1 MAQWDITEDLIMKK
15 ILMMLSLVFVVTFL
29 ACKPE
34 PTPEPTTC
42 NVTFWTSVDV
52 GENVE
57 VNLWAE
63 DYDYDKYRYIESY
76 YSSNPGCDSDDCANF
91 YDLKPGDYLY
101 EAENSYYEWEGY
113 LRVKNECHTIELVVS
128 RARAKTN

>member
-1 MAQWDITEDLIMKK
+1 ML
-15 ILMMLSLVFVVTFL
+15 LSLVVVVTFL

-34 PTPEPTTC
+34 PDPEPTTC
-42 NVTFWTSVDV
+42 NVTFWTSDDV
-52 GENVE
+52 GDNIE

-63 DYDYDKYRYIESY
+63 DYDYDKYRYIECY
-76 YSSNPGCDSDDCANF
+76 YSSNPGCDANQCANF

-128 RARAKTN
+128 RSRAKTN